1 MIKIVI
7 PDSGPL
13 ISLSHANA
21 LDLLFCFKSEVQLVL
36 TDIVEYEVTSER
48 NRFPDAEKTFQ
59 FLSKHA
65 GHIVTE
71 KTTFGEAALFRVKMD
86 SDYQLPDDAGEIS
99 IVSFNV
105 NNIEPTIILFED
117 HWFMDESRFK
127 SSTNRISTM
136 SFIKSVFDNKL
147 ITKKRYAEITA
158 TLKSIQRSQL
168 LFESSEDW
176 RESMDSGPK

>member
-136 SFIKSVFDNKL
+136 SFIKSVFDNNL

-176 RESMDSGPK
+176 RESLDSGSR

>member
-21 LDLLFCFKSEVQLVL
+21 LDLLFCFKSEVQVVL

-48 NRFPDAEKTFQ
+48 DRFPDAEKTFQ

-65 GHIVTE
+65 GHIVTI
-71 KTTFGEAALFRVKMD
+71 KTTFGDAALFKLKMD
-86 SDYQLPDDAGEIS
+86 SNYQLPDDAGEVS
-99 IVSFNV
+99 IASFNI
-105 NNIEPTIILFED
+105 NNNEKAIILFED
-117 HWFMDESRFK
+117 HWFLEESRFK
-127 SSTNRISTM
+127 SSTNRVSTL
-136 SFIKSVFDNKL
+136 SFIKNVFDNNL

-176 RESMDSGPK
+176 RESLNSGPR